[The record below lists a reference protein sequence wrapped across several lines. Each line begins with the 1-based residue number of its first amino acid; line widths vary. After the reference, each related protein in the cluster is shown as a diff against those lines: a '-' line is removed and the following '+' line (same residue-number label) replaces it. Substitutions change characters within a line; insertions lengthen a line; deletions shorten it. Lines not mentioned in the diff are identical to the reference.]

1 MKKIFTYLRKTV
13 LIAVALS
20 ILLSMVGA
28 VGAQKYDPT
37 QGIRSSYYQIDQ
49 GMIRGIAP
57 GTTAEKLCKVCV
69 PTGLTPQAGEL
80 RTGMTLSSEH
90 ASLTVVVTADLN
102 GDGKVTITDLLMLK
116 SFLLG
121 QQLSAT
127 ALAAGDVNYD
137 TKVTITDFL
146 RIKANLLGLEGIS
159 AGWSDG
165 AQPQTP
171 LMLLVPGQSAAWQ
184 VQAASFESADGTIA
198 AVDAA
203 GTVTA
208 QAQEGTAFVYALDDQ
223 GQVLD
228 AVLVTVLNEPLT
240 VTVGQSSHRLIV
252 GNRLNLTAQLSHPVQ
267 AQITWTSSNAD
278 VAAVDGN
285 GTVKAIKAGTAV
297 ITASLPN
304 GSKAEVSLTV
314 ASPITA
320 VNTERTLYKIKPGAS
335 KKLALQLTPAGEEEV
350 FTWTSS
356 DPAIA
361 QVSDDGTVTGVTYGT
376 VRITATGKYSG
387 LSASCDVKIC
397 DVKQV
402 AMTFDDGPSTQTGK
416 LLDFLKEN
424 DLRVTFFLVG
434 NRMSTYSD
442 TLKREAAEGHEI
454 GYHSYAHQQQT
465 GLSSAQI
472 TGDFNKSNQILKDLT
487 GKEFTV
493 WRTPG
498 GGYNDRV
505 LAAVPVPHILWSV
518 DTYDWKNRNASAV
531 YSSIINH
538 ASDGSIILM
547 HDLYGTTVDGAIS
560 AMKQMQAGD
569 YEFVTVTELLSR
581 NGTPPQASTTYFRGP

>member
-1 MKKIFTYLRKTV
+1 MKIIFTYLRRAVV
-13 LIAVALS
+13 LAIALS
-20 ILLSMVGA
+20 VLLSVVGA
-28 VGAQKYDPT
+28 VGAQKYDPA

-57 GTTAEKLCKVCV
+57 GTTAEKLGKVCV
-69 PTGLTPQAGEL
+69 PAGLAPKTGVAH
-80 RTGMTLSSEH
+80 TGMTLSSEH
-90 ASLTVVVTADLN
+90 SSLTVVVTADLN
-102 GDGKVTITDLLMLK
+102 GDGKVSITDLLMLK

-121 QQLSAT
+121 QQLPAA

-146 RIKANLLGLEGIS
+146 RIKANLLGMEGIS
-159 AGWSDG
+159 AGWTEG
-165 AQPQTP
+165 TRAQTP
-171 LMLLVPGQSAAWQ
+171 LMLLIPGQSVAWQ
-184 VQAASFESADGTIA
+184 TRAVSFESTNAAIA

-208 QAQEGTAFVYALDDQ
+208 QTQEGTAFVYALDDR

-228 AVLVTVLNEPLT
+228 TVLVTVLNEPLT
-240 VTVGQSSHRLIV
+240 VTVGQSSHRLIS
-252 GNRLNLTAQLSHPVQ
+252 GRTLNLTAQLSHPVQ
-267 AQITWTSSNAD
+267 TQITWTSSNTD
-278 VAAVDGN
+278 VASVDGN
-285 GTVKAIKAGTAV
+285 GTVKAVKAGTAV

-314 ASPITA
+314 ASPITG
-320 VNTERTLYKIKPGAS
+320 VNIQRTLYKIKPGAS

-356 DPAIA
+356 DPSVAK
-361 QVSDDGTVTGVTYGT
+361 VSGDGTVTGVKYGT
-376 VRITATGKYSG
+376 VKITASGKYSG
-387 LSASCDVKIC
+387 LTASCDVKIC

-402 AMTFDDGPSTQTGK
+402 AMTFDDGPSNQTGK
-416 LLDFLKEN
+416 LLDFLKAN
-424 DLRVTFFLVG
+424 NLRVTFFLVG
-434 NRMSTYSD
+434 NRMGSYRQ
-442 TLKREAAEGHEI
+442 TLQREAAEGHEI

-472 TGDFNKSNQILKDLT
+472 TGDFHKSNQILKDLT

-518 DTYDWKNRNASAV
+518 DTLDWKSRNAASV
-531 YSSIINH
+531 YNSIMNH
-538 ASDGSIILM
+538 AKDGSIILL
-547 HDLYGTTVDGAIS
+547 HDLYSSSVDGAIK
-560 AMKQMQAGD
+560 AMTQMQAGD

-581 NGTPPQASTTYFRGP
+581 NGTPPKASTTYYRGP